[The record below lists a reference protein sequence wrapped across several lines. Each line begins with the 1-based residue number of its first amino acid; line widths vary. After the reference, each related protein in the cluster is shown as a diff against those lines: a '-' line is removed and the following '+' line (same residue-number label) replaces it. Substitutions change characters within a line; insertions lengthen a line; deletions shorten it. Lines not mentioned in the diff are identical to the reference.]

1 MSDNLEKEKNRNHKQ
16 NRQGEQKKQ
25 KYFKDRKEFV
35 TWLIGVIIAYAM
47 SIGAIVW
54 GYYDKKAGGEMYDVA
69 FVTGILFIIAI
80 TAFVIGPRCVELA
93 AILLAVVMILM
104 GLVLPI
110 MSGFAPVIV
119 VTFLIWFA
127 GILIIIDAIAKLTKT
142 TDRKYYKVIF
152 GAAGKLTDG
161 IYNGITNKKKSKAQ
175 KAVEKTGSMI
185 SKTIRFVIKAVG
197 MVWVL
202 MLVGVA
208 IFCFYKGAAPAGF
221 MMLACAL
228 FFLFCIK

>member
-16 NRQGEQKKQ
+16 DRQGEQKKQ
-25 KYFKDRKEFV
+25 KYFKERKEFL

-221 MMLACAL
+221 MMLGCAL